1 MPQQPDPS
9 REIGTCLA
17 RAEDSMLA
25 VSHALVQGEPDLL
38 EAASRAL
45 HQSAQSL
52 SDACLAAPGM
62 TDGIAYGMVDK
73 GLKQRLVAVVQGMAL
88 QREACVRRLAV
99 VERALHGVI
108 PATRPSTYGTATG
121 PYTRDGQQSGML
133 RGFS

>member
-62 TDGIAYGMVDK
+62 ADK
-73 GLKQRLVAVVQGMAL
+73 GLKQRLLAVAQRMAM

-108 PATRPSTYGTATG
+108 PATRRSTYGTATR
-121 PYTRDGQQSGML
+121 PYTRDGQQSGLL

>member
-38 EAASRAL
+38 EAASREL

-52 SDACLAAPGM
+52 SDVCLAAPGM
-62 TDGIAYGMVDK
+62 PDK
-73 GLKQRLVAVVQGMAL
+73 GLKQRLLAVAQGMAL

-121 PYTRDGQQSGML
+121 PYTRDGQQSGLL

>member
-9 REIGTCLA
+9 PAVLACLS
-17 RAEDSMLA
+17 RAEGCMLA

-45 HQSAQSL
+45 QQSAQTL
-52 SDACLAAPGM
+52 SDACLAAPG
-62 TDGIAYGMVDK
+62 IVDK
-73 GLKQRLVAVVQGMAL
+73 GLKQRLGAVAQGMAL
-88 QREACVRRLAV
+88 QREACIRRLAV

-108 PATRPSTYGTATG
+108 PATRPSTYGTATR

-133 RGFS
+133 RGYS